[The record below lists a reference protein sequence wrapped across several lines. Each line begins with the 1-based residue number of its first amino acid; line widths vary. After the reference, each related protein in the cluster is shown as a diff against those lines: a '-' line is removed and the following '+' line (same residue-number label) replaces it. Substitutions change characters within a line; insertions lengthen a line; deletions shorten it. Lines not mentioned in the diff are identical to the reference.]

1 MDYISIQGPCKLKG
15 EVKTSGAK
23 NAALPLIAATLLA
36 ETPITLT
43 SVPQLKDVSTILGVV
58 ESLGAKVSYKED
70 GVATV
75 EMTELKNHHAPDDLV
90 QAMRASILV
99 LGPLLARFGKAKVS
113 LPGGCAIGARPID
126 ALLDGMRALG
136 AIVNVT
142 DTHVEAY
149 TEGKLQGGEIT
160 FKKVAVTGTE
170 NLLMAAVLAEGT
182 TVMHNAAREP
192 EIVDLANMLNAMGA
206 KITGAGTSTIKVEGV
221 ESLQG
226 VTYKVLS
233 DRIEAGTYMIA
244 AAMAAEEPV
253 RITNTDPKD
262 NPTLIAYLKEAGV
275 DIKVNEQ
282 EHWVE
287 IAKRPDVLKP
297 IDVVTEPFPGFAT
310 DLQAQMMAFLTAVEG
325 TSTITETV
333 YENRFM
339 HVAQMN
345 KLGTNISYEGSVAT
359 IVGAHTLQGA
369 EVEATDLR
377 AAAALVLMGL
387 VTSGET
393 RVTNLKHIDRGYEN
407 LEQKFK
413 NLGARITRVYV
424 EDKKYA

>member
-359 IVGAHTLQGA
+359 IVGTHTLQGA

-387 VTSGET
+387 ITSGET
-393 RVTNLKHIDRGYEN
+393 RVTNLKHIDRGYES

-413 NLGARITRVYV
+413 NLGAHITRVYV